1 MKAIPQTAFHFE
13 GRLTGKTGGFIEL
26 KSGQGSVTRVAAENQ
41 VFPTRTFTLA
51 LILVLFPAS
60 VTGQQFLAEGEL
72 ASPKNP
78 VPIRQGPLFL
88 KQQSSATYYWY
99 QVGALGTSSSYNF
112 TGANIT
118 IRTVYDGVNNDAHS
132 YWVGGYL
139 SNGAFIQVGYLN
151 GLSTTGQAYCCA
163 WFFEYFPAG
172 QSCCDPVIGREDSAG
187 PIGSW
192 HTYSMVHTGGEV
204 WSFYMDGKLLG
215 ATPPIGATN
224 SGQQAP
230 AGIAE
235 VAQATSNG
243 DVLGPGEFK
252 DMRFRNISGSWQPV
266 SEANNLIWYGKGT
279 PAGGG
284 SYPNPYGV
292 REVNSVDNNFLAGSG
307 IPPLSSPADPPGN
320 PLLWPVTLNGTTLS
334 VVFRDVDQ
342 QSFAPEWVSF
352 RSLSSTGFAF
362 YTDSRDY
369 QTLTIASGTWIVDK
383 VMWHTVNVV
392 ETSTPVTV
400 PGSSSLT
407 VQTTVSSLKVRV
419 VGSLFGLPVGGATTI
434 TFLPDTTNATAKTDS
449 SGTAVLLLLPPSTYY
464 LRITVP
470 YGIPGIISHDV
481 PIDGEATAR
490 VIGLAEMLTIIIA
503 PIAIAV
509 LVTILA
515 IRRERLRVA
524 SMPTIPP
531 FVTVTG
537 NCPKCGTALHAN
549 YLFCPNCMTPVIRE
563 AQPPQSQSTESSEQ
577 KTSSGTLASD
587 SEKPS

>member
-1 MKAIPQTAFHFE
+1 
-13 GRLTGKTGGFIEL
+13 
-26 KSGQGSVTRVAAENQ
+26 
-41 VFPTRTFTLA
+41 
-51 LILVLFPAS
+51 
-60 VTGQQFLAEGEL
+60 VTGQQFLVEGEL
-72 ASPKNP
+72 ASPKTP
-78 VPIRQGPLFL
+78 VSIRQGPLLL
-88 KQQSSATYYWY
+88 KQQSSTTYYWY
-99 QVGALGTSSSYNF
+99 QVGALGTSSSYDF

-118 IRTVYDGVNNDAHS
+118 IRTVYDRVNNDAHS

-151 GLSTTGQAYCCA
+151 GLSTTGQPYCCA

-172 QSCCDPVIGREDSAG
+172 QDCCDPVIGREGSAE

-215 ATPPIGATN
+215 ATPPIGATS

-235 VAQATSNG
+235 VAQAASDG

-252 DMRFRNISGSWQPV
+252 DMRFRSISGSWQPV
-266 SEANNLIWYGKGT
+266 TAANNLIWYGEGT
-279 PAGGG
+279 PSGGG

-292 REVNSVDNNFLAGSG
+292 REVNSVNNNFLAGSYV
-307 IPPLSSPADPPGN
+307 PQLSGPASPPGG
-320 PLLWPVTLNGTTLS
+320 PPLWPVILNGTTLS
-334 VVFRDVDQ
+334 AVFRDVDQ
-342 QSFAPEWVSF
+342 QSFEPEWVSF
-352 RSLSSTGFAF
+352 RSLSSADFAF
-362 YTDSRDY
+362 YTNSRDY
-369 QTLTIASGTWIVDK
+369 RILRIGDGTWIVDK

-407 VQTTVSSLKVRV
+407 VQTTVSSLRVRV
-419 VGSLFGLPVGGATTI
+419 VGSLFGLHVGGATAI
-434 TFLPDTTNATAKTDS
+434 TFLPDTTNVTAKTDP
-449 SGTAVLLLLPPSTYY
+449 SGVAVLPLLPPSTYF

-481 PIDGEATAR
+481 PVDGEATAR
-490 VIGLAEMLTIIIA
+490 VIGLAEMLTIIIT
-503 PIAIAV
+503 PISIAV
-509 LVTILA
+509 LITVLA
-515 IRRERLRVA
+515 IRREGLRVA

-531 FVTVTG
+531 FVTLTG
-537 NCPKCGTALHAN
+537 NCPKCGTAIHTS
-549 YLFCPNCMTPVIRE
+549 YLYCPNCMTPVRSE
-563 AQPPQSQSTESSEQ
+563 SQPSQNQAAENPELKAPSE
-577 KTSSGTLASD
+577 TPASD